1 MKILLFANTDWYL
14 YNFRLPLAKYLKEKG
29 LEVILVSPPG
39 AYGTKLEENGFRWIS
54 VPMERR
60 SLNPWKEFKL
70 LRHLRKL
77 YAKEKP
83 DLVHNFTIKNVVYGS
98 LAAQMAGIK
107 PRVNAVTGL
116 GHIFTSNGWLARL
129 IRPIVSRLLRV
140 ALQGNKSLL
149 ILQNPDDYQAFVN
162 ADLVL
167 PKNIRLIRGSGVDTE
182 RFKPSSQKR
191 QGVFR
196 VLLATRL
203 LWEKGVG
210 EYVEAA
216 RKLKGDNQA
225 IEFLLAGS
233 PDPGNPASVP
243 PAQIDAW
250 AREGIITALGHLDKM
265 EDILNEVDLVVLPS
279 YREGLPRILLEAAAY
294 GLPIVTTDAPG
305 CREIVADEVN
315 GFLVPCK
322 DSAALATAIQRIL
335 DNPEERAR
343 MGAASRS
350 KVLAEFDQKIV
361 LRETFEVYRELGI
374 GNALIITPP
383 IK

>member
-1 MKILLFANTDWYL
+1 M
-14 YNFRLPLAKYLKEKG
+14 
-29 LEVILVSPPG
+29 
-39 AYGTKLEENGFRWIS
+39 
-54 VPMERR
+54 
-60 SLNPWKEFKL
+60 
-70 LRHLRKL
+70 
-77 YAKEKP
+77 
-83 DLVHNFTIKNVVYGS
+83 
-98 LAAQMAGIK
+98 
-107 PRVNAVTGL
+107 
-116 GHIFTSNGWLARL
+116 
-129 IRPIVSRLLRV
+129 
-140 ALQGNKSLL
+140 
-149 ILQNPDDYQAFVN
+149 
-162 ADLVL
+162 
-167 PKNIRLIRGSGVDTE
+167 
-182 RFKPSSQKR
+182 
-191 QGVFR
+191 
-196 VLLATRL
+196 

-216 RKLKGDNQA
+216 INLKSHNQA

-243 PAQIDAW
+243 QAQIDAW

-361 LRETFEVYRELGI
+361 LRETFDVYREL
-374 GNALIITPP
+374 LHLPE
-383 IK
+383 

>member
-1 MKILLFANTDWYL
+1 MKIILFANTDWYL
-14 YNFRLPLAKYLKEKG
+14 YNFRLPLAKYLREKG

-39 AYGTKLEENGFRWIS
+39 SYGPKLEENGFRWIS

-70 LRHLRKL
+70 LRHLKKL

-83 DLVHNFTIKNVVYGS
+83 DLVHHFTIKNVVYGS
-98 LAAQMAGIK
+98 LAARMAGIK

-140 ALQGNKSLL
+140 ALQGDKSLL
-149 ILQNPDDYQAFVN
+149 ILQNPDDYQAFVK
-162 ADLVL
+162 AGLVL
-167 PKNIRLIRGSGVDTE
+167 PKNSRLIRGSGVDTE

-216 RKLKGDNQA
+216 KNLKSHNQA

-243 PAQIDAW
+243 PAKIEAW

-305 CREIVADEVN
+305 CREIVADDVN

-361 LRETFEVYRELGI
+361 LRETFDVYREL
-374 GNALIITPP
+374 LDLPE
-383 IK
+383 

>member
-14 YNFRLPLAKYLKEKG
+14 YNFRLPLAKYLREKG

-39 AYGTKLEENGFRWIS
+39 GYGPKLEENGFRWIS

-70 LRHLRKL
+70 LRHLVKL

-83 DLVHNFTIKNVVYGS
+83 DLVHHFTIKNVVYGS
-98 LAAQMAGIK
+98 LAARMAGIK

-140 ALQGNKSLL
+140 ALQGDESLL

-162 ADLVL
+162 AGLVL
-167 PKNIRLIRGSGVDTE
+167 PKDIRLIRGSGVDTE

-216 RKLKGDNQA
+216 RNLKSHNQA

-243 PAQIDAW
+243 QAQIDAW

-305 CREIVADEVN
+305 CREIVADDVN

-322 DSAALATAIQRIL
+322 DSAALVTAIQRIL

-361 LRETFEVYRELGI
+361 LRETFDVYREL
-374 GNALIITPP
+374 LDLPE
-383 IK
+383 